1 MAGLK
6 RVGSSLSLASPH
18 KVVTPLDW
26 PCVLAIQ
33 CTSMISILSTTYVFS
48 TAVFMVRAWGATDE
62 AKAAAHAGL
71 MIAAKPAFSAISS
84 YWWGSAG
91 DRLGFRGTLL
101 ASSAVTAWL
110 TASLG
115 LVTSFP
121 AAIFVRA
128 LSGLF
133 DGVMTL
139 TRSSMAKISDKTNS
153 AKAFSTLGVTYGL
166 GSTVAPT
173 LSAVLA
179 YPCGGD
185 PNARDPSKGLVFSTR
200 CPSRYVREYPFALSS
215 GWVLVAAAFLWAYAY
230 AFLRVDRHAGGR
242 EPLGVEDEGDVEKA
256 SYPGGTPGDVEM
268 TTRGGDGVRGGVSVG
283 RTERDGDGETLLP
296 ERDGGGAEASGG
308 ESVARV
314 RSVRPKVVEEEEEE
328 EEEEAGP
335 TPVRG
340 GYARVYDGDGAGD
353 ASSAA
358 SWRRDPVI
366 RRVVINQVGCTF
378 VVIVGAEA
386 TPIWMATSRTYGG
399 LGFTSVDIGAF
410 GSVMGVTILVFAAT
424 LFAFLA
430 DRFGVTRSVMWACVA
445 NGFIFA
451 AHPLAYF
458 AQERS
463 HALTWF
469 LVSVF
474 AVGRG
479 CMGPVVMGGV
489 SLILNNSAPR
499 KQLGKV
505 NGFAGTFSNLAR
517 AGAPI
522 VGGALIAGMV
532 HATRETVHKE
542 DDGGVEFDVARALPP
557 TWWPFVVIAAGFFVL
572 AWQTSSL
579 PRSLDSPR
587 TS

>member
-1 MAGLK
+1 M
-6 RVGSSLSLASPH
+6 
-18 KVVTPLDW
+18 
-26 PCVLAIQ
+26 
-33 CTSMISILSTTYVFS
+33 
-48 TAVFMVRAWGATDE
+48 
-62 AKAAAHAGL
+62 
-71 MIAAKPAFSAISS
+71 
-84 YWWGSAG
+84 
-91 DRLGFRGTLL
+91 
-101 ASSAVTAWL
+101 
-110 TASLG
+110 
-115 LVTSFP
+115 
-121 AAIFVRA
+121 
-128 LSGLF
+128 
-133 DGVMTL
+133 
-139 TRSSMAKISDKTNS
+139 
-153 AKAFSTLGVTYGL
+153 
-166 GSTVAPT
+166 
-173 LSAVLA
+173 
-179 YPCGGD
+179 
-185 PNARDPSKGLVFSTR
+185 
-200 CPSRYVREYPFALSS
+200 
-215 GWVLVAAAFLWAYAY
+215 
-230 AFLRVDRHAGGR
+230 
-242 EPLGVEDEGDVEKA
+242 
-256 SYPGGTPGDVEM
+256 
-268 TTRGGDGVRGGVSVG
+268 
-283 RTERDGDGETLLP
+283 
-296 ERDGGGAEASGG
+296 
-308 ESVARV
+308 
-314 RSVRPKVVEEEEEE
+314 
-328 EEEEAGP
+328 
-335 TPVRG
+335 
-340 GYARVYDGDGAGD
+340 YDGDGAGD
-353 ASSAA
+353 ASSAS
-358 SWRRDPVI
+358 SWRKDPVI
-366 RRVVINQVGCTF
+366 RRAVINQVGCTF

-430 DRFGVTRSVMWACVA
+430 DRFGVTRSVTWACAA

-499 KQLGKV
+499 RQLGKV

-542 DDGGVEFDVARALPP
+542 DDGGVEFDIARTLPP

-579 PRSLDSPR
+579 PRSLDNPR